1 MARIRDLVRAA
12 RGTARGRDLVTVA
25 AYALLGVLL
34 VAVGLVD
41 TWRATA
47 VGPGPERWW
56 FLLPL
61 AAICAVQLGRRRRPL
76 LALGAGAAIFAVDAA
91 MGGTIGVMLVLI
103 DLIYA
108 AALFSSARAV
118 RGLEITVGVVVASTT
133 AVAFVLTGS
142 LRDAV
147 LLGLFA
153 FAILG
158 TPLWW
163 GRAVRQQ
170 SDLAELARARARDL
184 QDLASLREQEAVR
197 AERTRMARDLHDA
210 IAGNLSAIA
219 IHTEAALAASE
230 ADDAKATFDPALRT
244 IRAASVASLEE
255 MRSMILLL
263 RTGDG
268 AAPGDGVA
276 PVDGVTADADGGSAA
291 SGAHAGNGR
300 ADGGSGEL
308 TSPARLGE
316 LDDLLAL
323 ARARGLRVRADVAAP
338 PDLPA
343 AADQAAYRIVQEAL
357 TNAAV
362 HAPGADVDVVIAGG
376 RTCTIE
382 VRSRGARL
390 SVATPV
396 RSGGLGLTTMRE
408 RAEALGG
415 TFAAGPVEDV
425 EDVEDVVGPAWLVTA
440 SIPTGRDLP

>member
-1 MARIRDLVRAA
+1 MGRIRELVRAA
-12 RGTARGRDLVTVA
+12 RGTPRGRDLLTVV
-25 AYALLGVLL
+25 AYALVGVLL
-34 VAVGLVD
+34 IAVGLVD
-41 TWRATA
+41 TWGGTPI
-47 VGPGPERWW
+47 GPGPERWW
-56 FLLPL
+56 FLVPL
-61 AAICAVQLGRRRRPL
+61 AAICAAQLGRRRRPL
-76 LALGAGAAIFAVDAA
+76 LALGSGLAIFAADAA
-91 MGGTIGVMLVLI
+91 MGGSIGVMLVLI
-103 DLIYA
+103 DLIYTV
-108 AALFSSARAV
+108 ALFSSARAV
-118 RGLEITVGVVVASTT
+118 RRLEIAVGVVVGAAL
-133 AVAFVLTGS
+133 AVTFVVTGS
-142 LRDAV
+142 SREAV
-147 LLGLFA
+147 LLALFA

-163 GRAVRQQ
+163 GRTVRQQ
-170 SDLAELARARARDL
+170 ADLAALARARAQDL
-184 QDLASLREQEAVR
+184 QDLTTLREQQAVR

-219 IHTEAALAASE
+219 IHTEAALAASDADAATNATATA
-230 ADDAKATFDPALRT
+230 ADDATLRT

-255 MRSMILLL
+255 MRAMILLL

-268 AAPGDGVA
+268 PGSGGGVGVDDDGS
-276 PVDGVTADADGGSAA
+276 GEF
-291 SGAHAGNGR
+291 GAHAGNDR
-300 ADGGSGEL
+300 AGSGSGEL

-338 PDLPA
+338 AGLPA
-343 AADQAAYRIVQEAL
+343 AVDQAAYRIVQEAL

-390 SVATPV
+390 PVATPV

-415 TFAAGPVEDV
+415 TFAAGPVEGAV
-425 EDVEDVVGPAWLVTA
+425 APTWLVTA